1 MGKLSGGE
9 VAMGGGDDKALKPLA
24 SLDGNPVF
32 DEAWQAE
39 ALAIADTLVQRDM
52 FSASDWSSA
61 LGLALK
67 QAESRTDKDT
77 QETYYRCVLIA
88 LETLVAGNSDIDRE
102 AMVGKRKD
110 WEQAYLSTPH
120 GQPVRLK

>member
-1 MGKLSGGE
+1 MRD
-9 VAMGGGDDKALKPLA
+9 GDDTALKPLA

-39 ALAIADTLVQRDM
+39 ALAIADTLVQRSM

-67 QAESRTDKDT
+67 QAESRADKDT

-88 LETLVAGNSDIDRE
+88 LETLVAGNSDIDQE

-110 WEQAYLSTPH
+110 WELAYLSTPH